1 MPDVPRHAGPQVSGT
16 ESSDAVTYGIDIY
29 DRYQDITNAVALRD
43 SPYDFAYVKGT
54 DGGGPANVRPD
65 AFVNQLKAIG
75 LPVGLYH
82 YAQLSPSPEAQ
93 ADVLTAAVRR
103 TGATGLPP
111 ALDLEDPHPATFASR
126 PFAERFLLRLVRN
139 GYRQVTLYANTSML
153 NGIRAWELHD
163 VIRRAGGELL
173 VWAANYGNND
183 GAYTASDATRLRGA
197 YPHPV
202 WVHQYSSTV
211 AVPGVSGRVDGNKM
225 LHPLGEDD
233 MTPDELM
240 NHEITWHDGKKARV
254 GTILSE
260 VYIASRG
267 LRGVPAFDGDETA
280 VQLPPLVGIRV
291 GVDGLGDDESN
302 IVAALNGAKG
312 DLLTAIAAIDGQPS
326 DEQIAALAQML
337 GEQLGGEYTVTIQR
351 NDTPGDTPA

>member
-1 MPDVPRHAGPQVSGT
+1 
-16 ESSDAVTYGIDIY
+16 VTYGIDIY

-65 AFVNQLKAIG
+65 AFVNQLKTIG

-211 AVPGVSGRVDGNKM
+211 AVPGVSGRVDGNYM
-225 LHPLGEDD
+225 LHPLREDD
-233 MTPDELM
+233 MTPEEFLAYELV
-240 NHEITWHDGKKARV
+240 WHDGQKATIRQ
-254 GTILSE
+254 ILSE
-260 VYIASRG
+260 MWLASRG
-267 LRGVPAFDGDETA
+267 LRGVPAFDGQSDA
-280 VQLPPLVGIRV
+280 VQLPPFVAINAAV
-291 GVDGLGDDESN
+291 SGLSDDEAN
-302 IVAALNGAKG
+302 VLAEMRNNNLV
-312 DLLTAIAAIDGQPS
+312 LLTAIGQVDGRPS

>member
-1 MPDVPRHAGPQVSGT
+1 M
-16 ESSDAVTYGIDIY
+16 TYGIDIY
-29 DRYQDITNAVALRD
+29 DRYQDITSALALRD

-65 AFVNQLKAIG
+65 AFVTQLRAVG

-82 YAQLSPSPEAQ
+82 YAQLTPPAEFQ

-103 TGATGLPP
+103 TGATHLPP

-139 GYRQVTLYANTSML
+139 GFRRVVLYANTSML

-173 VWAANYGNND
+173 IWAANYGTND
-183 GAYTASDATRLRGA
+183 GAYTPSDANRLLAA

-202 WVHQYSSTV
+202 WMHQYSSTV

-233 MTPDELM
+233 MEQSDKIRFWDGF
-240 NHEITWHDGKKARV
+240 EITVGQALADTWQLVNNLTDRPTRPNEPADTAPWIPKLFAELNAIRTELAATKTDVAELKAR
-254 GTILSE
+254 
-260 VYIASRG
+260 
-267 LRGVPAFDGDETA
+267 PAADVDE
-280 VQLPPLVGIRV
+280 
-291 GVDGLGDDESN
+291 
-302 IVAALNGAKG
+302 
-312 DLLTAIAAIDGQPS
+312 
-326 DEQIAALAQML
+326 AALAAELDARNIGGMSSAEFLDILTRVRL
-337 GEQLGGEYTVTIQR
+337 GTA
-351 NDTPGDTPA
+351 TPGDTPA